1 MTLFAE
7 IFGTESCSQAHGILS
22 DFLYRNKLLL
32 DWFLYDDACHL
43 WPYAINN
50 ADFSEA
56 TKYLASVQMRVDKL
70 HIANHVGKW
79 CLENCDP
86 KKEKGLEK
94 VNSVVCEQK
103 FARTNKF
110 KNVKCMNWEHFNLYL
125 LYVLDAGNL
134 KLLG

>member
-1 MTLFAE
+1 M
-7 IFGTESCSQAHGILS
+7 
-22 DFLYRNKLLL
+22 
-32 DWFLYDDACHL
+32 
-43 WPYAINN
+43 
-50 ADFSEA
+50 
-56 TKYLASVQMRVDKL
+56 
-70 HIANHVGKW
+70 GKW
-79 CLENCDP
+79 YKENCDP

-134 KLLG
+134 KLLGRLREIKPNYQPPKDALKMESLSKE